1 MVFFDQS
8 FRIYSHATI
17 ALFTVAIVAQRVAL
31 QTQFKFKKCTW
42 SALFLINCAI
52 CSKTLIDRV
61 NMFIV
66 LSYAA
71 PFPTRYSCIYLCY
84 VIVIIT

>member
-1 MVFFDQS
+1 MAELSQLSIQLLEWKESIPRKSDLSNDFFDQS

-42 SALFLINCAI
+42 SALF
-52 CSKTLIDRV
+52 
-61 NMFIV
+61 
-66 LSYAA
+66 
-71 PFPTRYSCIYLCY
+71 
-84 VIVIIT
+84 

>member
-31 QTQFKFKKCTW
+31 QTQFKFKKMHLECT
-42 SALFLINCAI
+42 LFD
-52 CSKTLIDRV
+52 K
-61 NMFIV
+61 
-66 LSYAA
+66 
-71 PFPTRYSCIYLCY
+71 LCNLFKDPY
-84 VIVIIT
+84 